1 MSGMSSRFTNAG
13 YTVPKFMIEVDGKT
27 VIEHI
32 VDLYPIDSDFIFII
46 NDEHAKDM
54 ELCEFLDNLD
64 IDKLSICSV
73 PTHKKGPVY
82 SVDQYQHHIE
92 DDEQVIINYCDFSM
106 DWDYYDFEEFVN
118 TNDCDGCVVCYTGFH
133 PHMLG
138 GDNYAFCKTDDDNK
152 ILEIREKQPFTD
164 NKMGEFASTGTYYFK
179 KGSYVKKYF
188 KELIEKD
195 INVNNEYY
203 VSLVHNLLI
212 EDGLTN
218 MVYEVPHML
227 QWGTPLDLDMYRKW
241 SNYYRKVAE
250 GQKEIVLPN

>member
-1 MSGMSSRFTNAG
+1 MKVIISMSGMSSRFTAAG

-46 NDEHAKDM
+46 NDEHAKDE

-118 TNDCDGCVVCYTGFH
+118 TNDCDGCVVCYRGFH

-138 GDNYAFCKTDDDNK
+138 GDNYACCKTDDDNK

-164 NKMGEFASTGTYYFK
+164 N
-179 KGSYVKKYF
+179 
-188 KELIEKD
+188 
-195 INVNNEYY
+195 
-203 VSLVHNLLI
+203 
-212 EDGLTN
+212 
-218 MVYEVPHML
+218 
-227 QWGTPLDLDMYRKW
+227 
-241 SNYYRKVAE
+241 
-250 GQKEIVLPN
+250 